1 MPVSPLSVRSLCRGS
16 EGFLSKQV
24 PTVRDHGYQDRREA
38 GRVLADS
45 LCEYADDAGA
55 LVLAL
60 PRGGVPVAFEV
71 ARALRLPLD
80 LLPVRKLGVPGHEE
94 LAFGA
99 LAPGAV
105 RVLNSDLTGALG
117 LDQAAIEAVV
127 AREMIELDRREA
139 LYRKGRAPLVVT
151 GRIVLLVD
159 DGLATGATMRA
170 AVQSLL
176 RQIPRSIIVAV
187 PVAPPASCLF
197 FDRLTPN
204 VRCVC
209 PLQPDD
215 FDAVGE
221 WYQDFSQTSDE
232 EVLALLAQAGWGPQ
246 PSY

>member
-1 MPVSPLSVRSLCRGS
+1 M
-16 EGFLSKQV
+16 
-24 PTVRDHGYQDRREA
+24 RDHGYQDRREA

-45 LCEYADDAGA
+45 LCEYADNAGA

-99 LAPGAV
+99 LAPGGV

-139 LYRKGRAPLVVT
+139 LYRRGRPPLVVT
-151 GRIVLLVD
+151 GSIVLLVD

-176 RQIPRSIIVAV
+176 RQNPRSIIVAV
-187 PVAPPASCLF
+187 PVGPPASCLF
-197 FDRLTPN
+197 FDRFAPN
-204 VRCVC
+204 VHCVC

-232 EVLALLAQAGWGPQ
+232 EVLALLVQAGWGPQ
-246 PSY
+246 PSD